1 MSNQDFCY
9 VFLDSSMTADENTR
23 TPKKGKPFDGVSG
36 AVWEQNHAT
45 ARRILEHFS
54 RFGSKTTPLH
64 QFQQQF
70 HHSERYTA
78 QDSHISNYEAGQLT
92 DDTHHYHITGTTL
105 PLLYV
110 PKRYR
115 PPRVFNCA
123 LRKTH
128 HEDDVTWFSSTFTES
143 KQISTRVKNTG
154 NLPGPTSKGGLTL
167 DVELAWGFLY
177 SAFQG
182 GSFSISIIIV
192 WQSCSDLGANPHR
205 ATLFFWITYRWES
218 PTLKNIVLGCGCF
231 HPRSY

>member
-1 MSNQDFCY
+1 MTSDAFWIKIAMSNQDFCY
-9 VFLDSSMTADENTR
+9 VCLDSSMTADENTR
-23 TPKKGKPFDGVSG
+23 NPKKGKPFDCVSG

-45 ARRILEHFS
+45 AHRILEHFS

-78 QDSHISNYEAGQLT
+78 EDSHISNYEAGQLT

-115 PPRVFNCA
+115 GPRVFNFA

-128 HEDDVTWFSSTFTES
+128 HEDDVT
-143 KQISTRVKNTG
+143 
-154 NLPGPTSKGGLTL
+154 
-167 DVELAWGFLY
+167 
-177 SAFQG
+177 
-182 GSFSISIIIV
+182 
-192 WQSCSDLGANPHR
+192 
-205 ATLFFWITYRWES
+205 
-218 PTLKNIVLGCGCF
+218 
-231 HPRSY
+231 